1 MISNE
6 DIRGD
11 LKRRFASAKNSVER
25 WETFEGVL
33 LGYKGTKQYK
43 LARLPDEL
51 VLQYAYPRLDINVS
65 KGLNHLLKSP
75 FCVHPKTGKLII
87 LEPYLMIDSMWSDLR

>member
-1 MISNE
+1 MVANE
-6 DIRGD
+6 EIRGD

-25 WETFEGVL
+25 WDIFEGVL
-33 LGYKGTKQYK
+33 SSQKKQYK
-43 LARLPDEL
+43 LSRLPDEL

-75 FCVHPKTGKLII
+75 FCVHPKTGI
-87 LEPYLMIDSMWSDLR
+87 SH